1 MKDIPLLDEKTSQ
14 QRGGPESNLQ
24 SKCPETTEAERAVI
38 L

>member
-1 MKDIPLLDEKTSQ
+1 MKDIPLLDEKTQ
-14 QRGGPESNLQ
+14 QRLGLQSNLK